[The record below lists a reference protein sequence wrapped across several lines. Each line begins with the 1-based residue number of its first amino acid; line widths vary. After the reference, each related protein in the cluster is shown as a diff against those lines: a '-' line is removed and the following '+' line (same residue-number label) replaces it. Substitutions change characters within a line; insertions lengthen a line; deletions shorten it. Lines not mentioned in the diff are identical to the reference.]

1 MAKSIA
7 FSTFTMPAA
16 LAAADGL
23 LGNPSWEG
31 NPDNERQMA
40 WLERFRV
47 RAGFACTMEEIRSNA
62 TQLFSEHVRWLAAQ
76 GWEAKLQE
84 GTPGD
89 LYLAAVLNLA
99 AKWQEAGVAYQEGG
113 LHRAIVRKGVHVLDG
128 GKHPLVEIATQH
140 PSYTFCLQQVDTAP
154 SSTRELSEIALE
166 MVSQD
171 AWGGDNHVDFPMV
184 NMLVRDDASYMIG
197 LRAGAERVAQA
208 AEQLRLEMNEI
219 GGRAS
224 AAAEVGTTRGMAP
237 RSRVI
242 KIEGPF
248 IVAINHN
255 GAPKDPE
262 KVVFAAYCD
271 RDAWGKPE
279 AGRI

>member
-1 MAKSIA
+1 MTKSIA

-31 NPDNERQMA
+31 DPDDEAQMA
-40 WLERFRV
+40 WLERFRI
-47 RAGFACTMEEIRSNA
+47 RARLARTMEEIRSNA
-62 TQLFSEHVRWLAAQ
+62 ARQLSDHAAWLASQ
-76 GWEAKLQE
+76 GWQAQLRE
-84 GTPGD
+84 GAPGD

-99 AKWQEAGVAYQEGG
+99 AKWKEVGTAYQEGDV
-113 LHRAIVRKGVHVLDG
+113 HRAIVRKGVHVFDG
-128 GKHPLVEIATQH
+128 GQHPLVEVVTQH
-140 PSYTFCLQQVDTAP
+140 PSYSFCFQQVDAAP
-154 SSTRELSEIALE
+154 ASTKELAEIALE

-171 AWGGDNHVDFPMV
+171 TWEGDNHVDFPMI
-184 NMLVRDDASYMIG
+184 NMLARDDASHMVG

-208 AEQLRLEMNEI
+208 AEQLRLEINEV

-224 AAAEVGTTRGMAP
+224 AAAEIGTTRSARP
-237 RSRVI
+237 RPRVVR
-242 KIEGPF
+242 IEGPF
-248 IVAINHN
+248 VVAVNRN

-271 RDAWGKPE
+271 RDAWGKPSTP
-279 AGRI
+279 